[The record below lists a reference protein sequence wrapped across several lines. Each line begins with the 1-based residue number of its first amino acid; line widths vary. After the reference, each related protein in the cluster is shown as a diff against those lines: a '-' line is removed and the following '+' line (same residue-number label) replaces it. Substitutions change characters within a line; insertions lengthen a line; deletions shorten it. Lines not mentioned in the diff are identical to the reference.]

1 MRATV
6 AYLVNPVYVNEH
18 THVDLGD
25 TGIVV
30 TDRNSYIAGMTF
42 GDIDHVSDVP
52 VWVQLYEMLRKGIRD
67 GTYAKGTPMPSAKQ
81 IQQESGLARATIA
94 KAYNRL
100 RDENLI
106 LVVPGR
112 GPHVRLIR
120 MNIWFN
126 RIKERPRDGLL
137 QVAPLGRSVSQPA
150 IAPRNG
156 RRHARR
162 IVISPLAG
170 KLIQL

>member
-25 TGIVV
+25 TGVVV

-120 MNIWFN
+120 MNTWLI
-126 RIKERPRDGLL
+126 RIKKDPGRLLPRPGSFLPARSPRHSRWI
-137 QVAPLGRSVSQPA
+137 VPSRASAP
-150 IAPRNG
+150 N
-156 RRHARR
+156 
-162 IVISPLAG
+162 LAG
-170 KLIQL
+170 DMPGE